1 MTASLSSS
9 PVRHPSA
16 SNAAIPAASHHIP
29 PPLNGYAFLEHRRSA
44 LSHDTFIARDVR
56 QQQQHPEQQ
65 DNDQAKVIIRVYAL
79 EYLRRDEECRF
90 ALERECLTARLVVH
104 PHLLPL
110 GTPFTSKTDLFVVE
124 KYCAGGDLY
133 ELMASLAKED
143 PITSETGAAKGG
155 APPRSSTGLPTNT
168 VKRFMREL
176 LSAVQYLHRTCGLVH
191 RNIKL
196 ETLFIDEEQH
206 LRLGSFGL
214 CAVLPP
220 PSVETGDRE
229 GALDAL
235 EDTASS
241 SHAPLRLCCGSKHY
255 AAPELVQGHPYQG
268 EGVDAWACGI
278 VLFALLTGCF
288 PFDSND
294 GDEALFR
301 LLCGDVEAHLAQHP
315 AMAAID
321 DPQACDLVRNLLRP
335 NPDARYT
342 VSEALEHPY
351 LWEA

>member
-1 MTASLSSS
+1 MTASVPPT
-9 PVRHPSA
+9 PVRHSRVD
-16 SNAAIPAASHHIP
+16 NKVIPAASHHIP
-29 PPLNGYAFLEHRRSA
+29 PPLNGYVFVEHLRSA
-44 LSHDTFIARDVR
+44 LSHDTFIARDAH
-56 QQQQHPEQQ
+56 QQQHPEQQ

-90 ALERECLTARLVVH
+90 ALERECLAARLVAH

-110 GTPFTSKTDLFVVE
+110 GAPFASKTDLFTVE

-133 ELMASLAKED
+133 ELMVSAAKEGL
-143 PITSETGAAKGG
+143 IASETGAEKGE
-155 APPRSSTGLPTNT
+155 ALPRSSTGLPTHT

-176 LSAVQYLHRTCGLVH
+176 LSAVQYLHHTCGLVH

-220 PSVETGDRE
+220 PSVTAGDRE
-229 GALDAL
+229 GTPGAS
-235 EDTASS
+235 EGMVSS
-241 SHAPLRLCCGSKHY
+241 SPAPLRLCCGSKHY
-255 AAPELVQGHPYQG
+255 AAPELVRGHPYQG
-268 EGVDAWACGI
+268 EGVDMWACGV

-288 PFDSND
+288 PFDSDD

-301 LLCGDVEAHLAQHP
+301 LLCGDVEAHLEQHP
-315 AMAAID
+315 AKAVIE

-335 NPDARYT
+335 NPDVRYT

-351 LWEA
+351 VLEA

>member
-1 MTASLSSS
+1 MPVSLLPS
-9 PVRHPSA
+9 PVRQPRVDK
-16 SNAAIPAASHHIP
+16 AAIPAASHHTP
-29 PPLNGYAFLEHRRSA
+29 PPLNGYEFIEHRRSA
-44 LSHDTFIARDVR
+44 LSHDTFVARDVR
-56 QQQQHPEQQ
+56 QQQHPPQP
-65 DNDQAKVIIRVYAL
+65 DNDKAKVIIRVYAL

-110 GTPFTSKTDLFVVE
+110 AAHFASKTDLFVVE
-124 KYCAGGDLY
+124 KFCAGGDLY
-133 ELMASLAKED
+133 ELMMSLANGGLNA
-143 PITSETGAAKGG
+143 SESGAAEAE
-155 APPRSSTGLPTNT
+155 APPRSGSGLPSNT
-168 VKRFMREL
+168 VKRFTREL

-220 PSVETGDRE
+220 PSVATGNGK

-235 EDTASS
+235 DSTAASS
-241 SHAPLRLCCGSKHY
+241 PAPLQLCCGSKHY

-268 EGVDAWACGI
+268 EAVDAWACGV
-278 VLFALLTGCF
+278 VLFSLLTGCF
-288 PFDSND
+288 PFDSDD

-301 LLCGDVEAHLAQHP
+301 LLCGDVETHLAQHP
-315 AMAAID
+315 AMKAIE

-335 NPDARYT
+335 NPRARYT

-351 LWEA
+351 LEEV